1 VTPDFFVFFKTLNEL
16 NRGGQTI
23 IRITHELEYAHMAD
37 RVVELK
43 DGKVV
48 SDKILKN
55 NNL

>member
-1 VTPDFFVFFKTLNEL
+1 MTPVFFVFFKTLDEL